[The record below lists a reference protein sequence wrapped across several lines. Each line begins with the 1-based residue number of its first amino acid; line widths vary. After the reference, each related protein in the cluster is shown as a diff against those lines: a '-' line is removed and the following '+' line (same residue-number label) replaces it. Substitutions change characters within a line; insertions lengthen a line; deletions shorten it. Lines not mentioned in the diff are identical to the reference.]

1 MFTDKSFDASSGTEI
16 CADPEIKPFVP
27 SEKTGSV
34 SFVSKVLKPKKIITI
49 SEIMLI
55 ETIKS

>member
-1 MFTDKSFDASSGTEI
+1 MYKNATPAM
-16 CADPEIKPFVP
+16 KPSVP

-34 SFVSKVLKPKKIITI
+34 SLVSKELKPSTIITI
-49 SEIMLI
+49 RDIILT